1 MPPKIKKRQE
11 NLLAKIA
18 QQLGKDF
25 DEVVEAALPLYS
37 HEEEV
42 MERQAIINFFKA
54 RVRPQKIQVTV
65 NGKTRLETDA
75 EFEKRYNE
83 WRFKECKTCHSM
95 FAYAYSYEGVGY
107 CSLGCLDEELKKIG
121 LALTRD
127 RDVKKRWGPTRPAI
141 VPASALESLQAAYPN
156 PEGTFDVPVQ
166 TVLPKLQQEQHNDS
180 QLYSA

>member
-18 QQLGKDF
+18 AQLGKDL

-37 HEEEV
+37 HEEEI

-54 RVRPQKIQVTV
+54 RVRPQKITVTV

-83 WRFKECKTCHSM
+83 WRFKECKLCGSI
-95 FAYAYSYEGVGY
+95 FAYAYSYDGVGY
-107 CSLGCLDEELKKIG
+107 CSLDCLDKELAKIG
-121 LALTRD
+121 LSITRD
-127 RDVKKRWGPTRPAI
+127 RDIKKRWGPTRPAI
-141 VPASALESLQAAYPN
+141 VSASALESLQVAYPN

-166 TVLPKLQQEQHNDS
+166 TVLPTLPQEQHSDS
-180 QLYSA
+180 E